1 MSITIGT
8 ASRNS
13 PKGLRMKR
21 RMNDTEHGHAIDS
34 ECRRDGDV
42 IVPMDE
48 ICCAVERIDDPARPL
63 RGVPT
68 ICPFLGEDGVA
79 WESLCDA
86 LFEVTIDSEIRVG
99 DDLKAILGFD
109 GEASLTSNVAKNVA

>member
-1 MSITIGT
+1 
-8 ASRNS
+8 
-13 PKGLRMKR
+13 MKR

-42 IVPMDE
+42 IMPMDE

-109 GEASLTSNVAKNVA
+109 GEASLTSNVAKNVACLGTDS